1 MPKGLISPKPLK
13 NFDLPAPIVIIGI
26 TGDEWGDAN
35 NAFRE
40 VFTAT
45 GSDQITQLGEIPRC
59 AP

>member
-1 MPKGLISPKPLK
+1 LK